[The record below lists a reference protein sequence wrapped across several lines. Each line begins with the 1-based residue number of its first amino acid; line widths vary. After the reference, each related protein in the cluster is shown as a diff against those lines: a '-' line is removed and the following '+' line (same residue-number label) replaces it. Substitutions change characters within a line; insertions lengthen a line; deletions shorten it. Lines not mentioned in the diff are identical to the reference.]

1 MLADLDAW
9 DEVPQ
14 DRWQFVA
21 AIPRF
26 YNSGDYRLRPEES
39 PGITNRARGGASNGK
54 RRGTEGNANALRGFL
69 AELEAEG
76 GYIAVTGETGAG
88 DGMERATP
96 QMLRLHVAAL
106 ADLTQAKCVQAFS
119 RAMMRC
125 GSSYRSLPSASSVA
139 APLAVT
145 HCFSR
150 RCSCKGKSETR
161 GNATLFR
168 RTQRGLNRS

>member
-1 MLADLDAW
+1 MAEVGRAMLADLDAW

-88 DGMERATP
+88 DGDGEGDSADAP
-96 QMLRLHVAAL
+96 AA
-106 ADLTQAKCVQAFS
+106 
-119 RAMMRC
+119 R
-125 GSSYRSLPSASSVA
+125 GSAGGPDQGKVRPSFFPRRDEVRFFLP
-139 APLAVT
+139 
-145 HCFSR
+145 F
-150 RCSCKGKSETR
+150 
-161 GNATLFR
+161 ATLSEFSGR
-168 RTQRGLNRS
+168 AVGGDPLF